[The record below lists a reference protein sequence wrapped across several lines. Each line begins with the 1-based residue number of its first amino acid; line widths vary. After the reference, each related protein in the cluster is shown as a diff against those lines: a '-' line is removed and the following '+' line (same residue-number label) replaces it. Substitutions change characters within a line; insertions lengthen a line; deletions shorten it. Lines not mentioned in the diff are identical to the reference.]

1 MKKKLLIF
9 LLAIFFQVS
18 CVAKPIEFNTIIALT
33 MGDRACY
40 VDFTDKDGKRYV
52 EMTDFEICE
61 QKALVNRQVIFT
73 YTKENV
79 MAAECQGNPECTK
92 SETVNWISSIKT
104 IDK

>member
-18 CVAKPIEFNTIIALT
+18 CVAKPVDANTITALT

-40 VDFTDKDGKRYV
+40 VDSIDNKGKTQV
-52 EMTDFEICE
+52 EMADFEICE
-61 QKALVNRQVIFT
+61 QKALINRQVIFT

-104 IDK
+104 IDE